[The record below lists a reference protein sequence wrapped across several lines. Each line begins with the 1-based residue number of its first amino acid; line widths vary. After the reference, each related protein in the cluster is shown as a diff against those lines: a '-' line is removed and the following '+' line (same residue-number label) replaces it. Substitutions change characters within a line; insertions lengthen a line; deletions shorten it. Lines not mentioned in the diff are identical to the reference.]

1 MATVV
6 INVDAEKLL
15 TDFVKT
21 VIDAGDLPAP
31 PAGQVWKRGTT
42 VAPGVTPVW
51 FIQVRMIGGEDEQ
64 RVASRPLVDVR
75 VWADGT
81 SSTEATRSLTART
94 LLGKIRANFRCR
106 VFALPVPLPDPVD
119 PSKVHTLF
127 TVQLL
132 TKGVQ
137 SP

>member
-1 MATVV
+1 MPVV
-6 INVDAEKLL
+6 VPADAERLL

-21 VIDAGDLPAP
+21 AIDSRWLPTP
-31 PAGQVWKRGTT
+31 PTGAAWKRGTT
-42 VAPGVTPVW
+42 IAPGVTPTW
-51 FIQVRMIGGEDEQ
+51 FIQVRMIGGEDAG
-64 RVASRPLVDVR
+64 RVAERPLLDVR

-81 SSTEATRSLTART
+81 AATEATRSQAARV
-94 LLGKIRANFRCR
+94 LLARIRQALPCN

-132 TKGVQ
+132 TRGVQ
-137 SP
+137 SA